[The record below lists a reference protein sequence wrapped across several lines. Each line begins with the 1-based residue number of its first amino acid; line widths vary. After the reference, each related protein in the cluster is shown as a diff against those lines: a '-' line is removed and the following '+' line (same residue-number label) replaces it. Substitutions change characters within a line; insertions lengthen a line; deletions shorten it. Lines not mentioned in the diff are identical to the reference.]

1 MNARKI
7 ILVTGVGL
15 VLGCGRFDK
24 SPPGNPPPPPPP
36 PTGNPPMDTGMK
48 VPESPEVKKSAVDHA
63 LEAKPDTGEP
73 AGNPPAP
80 EPPQP
85 PQEVEVP

>member
-7 ILVTGVGL
+7 ILITGVGL

-24 SPPGNPPPPPPP
+24 TPPGNPPPPPPP
-36 PTGNPPMDTGMK
+36 PTGNPPMDTGIK

-63 LEAKPDTGEP
+63 LEAKDTGEP

-80 EPPQP
+80 DVPEPPLEP
-85 PQEVEVP
+85 AVP